1 MVTWREMPTFAP
13 IHSFE
18 IYMIKE
24 FFSLLKRYMKPYRKY
39 LTWAVILNFLSQWLN
54 VFSFAAL
61 VPILNILFKI
71 DTTKYEYM
79 PMDIHHLNKDVL
91 INNGYYFINYIIE
104 QNGAFV
110 TLIFMGLI
118 LIVMT
123 LLKTTGYFASAAV
136 MVPLRT
142 GIVRDIRIEVYN
154 KVLRLPLSF
163 FSEERKGDIIARM
176 SADVSVVENSLT
188 SSLDMLIRN
197 PIALVVCFI
206 TLFTVSWQL
215 TLFVLVILPLAGW
228 VMGSVSRKLKSQS
241 VVAQGQWG
249 DIMSQLDETL
259 GGLRIIKAFIAER
272 KMSERFAKIN
282 NGFRDAMNAMVIR
295 QSSAHPM
302 SEFLGTCVIVI
313 VLWFDGA
320 LILNQYSPIDAAM
333 FIFYL
338 VILYSIINPLK
349 EFSKAF
355 YNIPLGLASMERID
369 MILKA
374 ENHIKEPERPL
385 PLTDFEH
392 ELEFRDVSFSYIEG
406 RQVLK
411 HVNLKVQKGKT
422 VALVGQSG
430 SGKSTLVDLVPRYH
444 DVGEGALLIDGKN
457 VKDVSIPALR
467 SLIGNVNQEA
477 ILFND
482 TFYNNITFGVEN
494 ATMEQVIEAAKIANA
509 HDFIMESE
517 KGYDTMIGDRG
528 GRLSGG
534 QRQRVSIARAI
545 LKNPPIL
552 ILDEATSALD
562 TESERLVQEAL
573 ERLMKSRTTIAIAHR
588 LSTIKN
594 ADEICVLYEG
604 EIVERGTH
612 EELIALNGYYKKL
625 NDMQSL

>member
-71 DTTKYEYM
+71 DTTKYEYI

-313 VLWFDGA
+313 VLWFGGA

-625 NDMQSL
+625 HDMQSL

>member
-79 PMDIHHLNKDVL
+79 PMDIHHLDKDVL
-91 INNGYYFINYIIE
+91 VNNGYYFINYIIE

-154 KVLRLPLSF
+154 KVLKLPLSF

-302 SEFLGTCVIVI
+302 SEFFGTCVIVI
-313 VLWFDGA
+313 VLWFGGA

-374 ENHIKEPERPL
+374 ENHIKEPEKPL
-385 PLTDFEH
+385 PLTAFEH

-430 SGKSTLVDLVPRYH
+430 SGKSTMVDLVPRYH

-494 ATMEQVIEAAKIANA
+494 ATMEQVVEAAKIANA

>member
-188 SSLDMLIRN
+188 SSLDMLICN

-313 VLWFDGA
+313 VLWFGGA

>member
-1 MVTWREMPTFAP
+1 MQRFYSNEL
-13 IHSFE
+13 
-18 IYMIKE
+18 MIKQ
-24 FFSLLKRYMKPYRKY
+24 FFSLLGRYLKPYRKY
-39 LTWAVILNFLSQWLN
+39 LTWAVILNFVSQWMN
-54 VFSFAAL
+54 VFSFMAL
-61 VPILNILFKI
+61 IPILNILFKI
-71 DTTKYEYM
+71 DSATYEYI
-79 PMDIHHLNKDVL
+79 PMSWDNLNKDIL
-91 INNGYYFINYIIE
+91 INNAYYYINHLIELYGPFMILVAMGVVLII
-104 QNGAFV
+104 
-110 TLIFMGLI
+110 
-118 LIVMT
+118 MT
-123 LLKTTGYFASAAV
+123 LLKTAGYFASAAV

-176 SADVSVVENSLT
+176 TADVQVVENSLT
-188 SSLDMLIRN
+188 SSIDMLIRN
-197 PIALVVCFI
+197 PIALMIYFF

-215 TLFVLVILPLAGW
+215 TLFVLLVLPFAGW
-228 VMGSVSRKLKSQS
+228 IMGVVSRKLKSQS
-241 VVAQGQWG
+241 VAAQGQYG
-249 DIMSQLDETL
+249 DIMAQLDETL
-259 GGLRIIKAFIAER
+259 GGLRIIKAFIAET
-272 KMSERFAKIN
+272 KMATRFKKIN
-282 NGFRDAMNAMVIR
+282 DGFRAAMNAMVIR

-313 VLWFDGA
+313 VLWFGGF
-320 LILNQYSPIDAAM
+320 LILSKSSPIDAAT
-333 FIFYL
+333 FIFYM

-355 YNIPLGLASMERID
+355 YNIPLGLASMDRID

-374 ENHIKEPERPL
+374 ENPIKDPVNPKPL
-385 PLTDFEH
+385 NEFTS
-392 ELEFRDVSFSYIEG
+392 ELEFRDISFSYVEG

-411 HVNLKVQKGKT
+411 HINLKVPKGKT
-422 VALVGQSG
+422 IALVGQSG
-430 SGKSTLVDLVPRYH
+430 SGKSTMVDLVPRYH
-444 DVGEGALLIDGKN
+444 DVKEGELLIDGKN
-457 VKDVSIPALR
+457 IKDVSITSLR
-467 SLIGNVNQEA
+467 ALIGNVNQEA

-612 EELIALNGYYKKL
+612 EDLIALDGYYKKL